1 MNKCS
6 AGKQGDIPDRV
17 RAGRSETAKFVLGVL
32 RRSLWLKCEVW
43 GWGQRRQDEARKGDR
58 SQIKEENMN
67 FELFIQAMRR
77 E

>member
-43 GWGQRRQDEARKGDR
+43 GGDKGVRMRPEKETGVKSRKK
-58 SQIKEENMN
+58 I
-67 FELFIQAMRR
+67 
-77 E
+77 